1 MCILVHFCVVVRSF
15 SNNLDS
21 EVRYFV
27 AESSEACPTVDYSLF
42 FLISFIIC

>member
-1 MCILVHFCVVVRSF
+1 MWTVAHFCIVIRSF

-27 AESSEACPTVDYSLF
+27 AESNEACPTADNSLF
-42 FLISFIIC
+42 FLMSFNIC